1 MAKPEGKVTS
11 QVLGVV
17 MRVDPCGYMWL
28 CIAGDTQEH
37 TAQKGWPVSI
47 LEGFQGQLKQG
58 RD

>member
-47 LEGFQGQLKQG
+47 LEGFQG
-58 RD
+58 